1 MNNLKALHISSCHI
15 VGLSLEEHL
24 TRLLSGWASM
34 FGEEQ
39 ALDLKSTILQLV
51 KEAGMKSKEIHLPV
65 SSTVGLSKKSGRKR
79 RDGQHKPEH
88 IHIMSSLTDLTMDN
102 LSQSLNLDNILCK
115 LSTLRSLCLHK
126 IHNISVLQEQWLEQ
140 IKSLQELE
148 FSNCYLLR
156 KLPSNLVFLSSLK
169 KLSLQS
175 CSQIHSLPSEG
186 LPRNLKELQI
196 LGCSP
201 ILEARCQKEDG
212 EIWVKKKIQEQ
223 QKQTINK

>member
-1 MNNLKALHISSCHI
+1 
-15 VGLSLEEHL
+15 
-24 TRLLSGWASM
+24 
-34 FGEEQ
+34 
-39 ALDLKSTILQLV
+39 
-51 KEAGMKSKEIHLPV
+51 
-65 SSTVGLSKKSGRKR
+65 
-79 RDGQHKPEH
+79 
-88 IHIMSSLTDLTMDN
+88 MSSLTDLTMDN

-115 LSTLRSLCLHK
+115 LSTLRTLCLHK

-148 FSNCYLLR
+148 FFNCYLLR
-156 KLPSNLVFLSSLK
+156 KLPSKLVSLSSLK

-175 CSQIHSLPSEG
+175 CSQIHSLPSKG

-212 EIWVKKKIQEQ
+212 DIWVKKKIEERQKKTINEYQ
-223 QKQTINK
+223 QKKVNEFWQGWQKYEEEWVQCAGEQLKGEWLTNEEEDWLKQHNAVDSVSNVDVWLKATGEDWPKIAHIPYIRVNGDIIQNLFH

>member
-88 IHIMSSLTDLTMDN
+88 IHIMSSPTDLTMDN

-115 LSTLRSLCLHK
+115 LSTLHSLCLHK
-126 IHNISVLQEQWLEQ
+126 IHNISVLQE
-140 IKSLQELE
+140 
-148 FSNCYLLR
+148 
-156 KLPSNLVFLSSLK
+156 
-169 KLSLQS
+169 
-175 CSQIHSLPSEG
+175 
-186 LPRNLKELQI
+186 
-196 LGCSP
+196 
-201 ILEARCQKEDG
+201 
-212 EIWVKKKIQEQ
+212 
-223 QKQTINK
+223 